1 MGPDERFT
9 NLDKSFWANVRSI
22 SEALRYTARGTP
34 QVKSYSI
41 ADMTMAMQK
50 LGLDSS
56 HIATCDEQP
65 TELGLQLYEYFKF
78 RADVLNNYVEPR
90 LMDAPRAE
98 KVFQDLRDQLEPK
111 CPIPMNKQRGDK
123 RAPAFLTG
131 IVNML
136 IESNTG
142 GAPCNFD
149 PRVLTTFTKNRRPLR
164 TLARRFDGCFPD
176 TVNPLAVW
184 EIKEYYYT
192 TTFGSRVA
200 DAVYESLL
208 DGFELEELRVS
219 EGIEVQHLLIL
230 DAHYTWWDC
239 GRSYLC
245 RIIDL
250 LHMGY
255 VDEVLFG
262 YEVVE
267 RLPRIVRTWVSRS

>member
-1 MGPDERFT
+1 MGPEGRFT
-9 NLDKSFWANVRSI
+9 NFDKSFWANVRSI
-22 SEALRYTARGTP
+22 GEALRYTARGTG
-34 QVKSYSI
+34 QIKAYSI

-50 LGLDSS
+50 LRLDSS
-56 HIATCDEQP
+56 HIANADEEP
-65 TELGLQLYEYFKF
+65 TKLGQQLNEYFKF

-90 LMDAPRAE
+90 LMDARRAE
-98 KVFQDLRDQLEPK
+98 TVFQTLRDQLDPK

-136 IESNTG
+136 IESNAAG
-142 GAPCNFD
+142 IPCNFD
-149 PRVLTTFTKNRRPLR
+149 PRALTTFTRNGRLLR

-208 DGFELEELRVS
+208 DGCELEELRVS
-219 EGIEVQHLLIL
+219 EGIQVS
-230 DAHYTWWDC
+230 T
-239 GRSYLC
+239 S
-245 RIIDL
+245 
-250 LHMGY
+250 
-255 VDEVLFG
+255 VD
-262 YEVVE
+262 
-267 RLPRIVRTWVSRS
+267 T